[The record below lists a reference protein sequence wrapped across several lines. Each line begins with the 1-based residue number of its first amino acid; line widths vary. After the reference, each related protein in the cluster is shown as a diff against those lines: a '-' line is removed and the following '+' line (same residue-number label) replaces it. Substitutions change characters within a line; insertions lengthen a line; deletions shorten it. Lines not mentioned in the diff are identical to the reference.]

1 MWISFFHSFFPGR
14 DFLIPD
20 LFTPFYLPFVLMA
33 EYPIFALLIEQE

>member
-1 MWISFFHSFFPGR
+1 MWISFLDPFMLR
-14 DFLIPD
+14 ALFLISS